1 MDCNILQV
9 KKLFLSIIDNVS
21 EYDEFDR
28 KLKKLDNEDKG
39 HLFEL
44 FYKMYFTLIPSY
56 ETFYKHV
63 YLYQEIPIKIKN
75 KLKLPN
81 KDKGID
87 GLVITHNN
95 EYFVVQVKYRSNKKP
110 IAFGELA
117 TFPALAFGSKC
128 RNIDGGI
135 LFTNCY
141 DVCDELNDERY
152 NNITYTCFSKCND
165 DFWNAVREYLKH
177 DTIIKYQLMKPL
189 PHQNKILPI
198 IEQYYKENNYGR
210 LYLPCGT
217 GKTFLGYWISIHVLN
232 CNKIFIVVPSLYLL
246 SETYELWVKQLCDTS
261 FKYLLI
267 GSDIDKKE
275 GMNCEYKLTTNECDI
290 KEYLEN
296 VNDKI
301 VVITTYQSSKL
312 LKDVCK
318 EINFT
323 FDMGIFDEA
332 HRTTGNNDKMFT
344 NLLSYK
350 KISTKR
356 LFMTATE
363 KIYNYQISKLTK
375 EQQENI
381 YSMDNENV
389 YGKVIYNYSTCK
401 AIDDG
406 QLVDYKVVAPFMSSD
421 NYYELLENNSYIT
434 IDDSTCDIKI
444 LALSVMIIKTM
455 KDLNIKHMLIF
466 SNKNEKAKKI
476 METIETLLENDEQ
489 NIYCKYLNGSDNMN
503 KRRYEVKLFEQ
514 SEIGI
519 ISSARIFGEGVNIP
533 ICDSVCFA
541 DNKGSTVD
549 IIQYVGRC
557 LRKCKVVPNKIS
569 YVIVPFIMDDD
580 TENFFDSE
588 NKSFFKLRR
597 ILKSLGTTDNLIS
610 EKFVLK
616 DCNKCACGK
625 NDDVKESI
633 HSVNISQTIDLK
645 HFEQS
650 IISKI
655 FDRDGN
661 SESRIRNKII
671 HENKRRYIN
680 GLKLIDTKV
689 KCLKFLE
696 EECETDIPNPE
707 NWIKYCLGSDL
718 FLEIKKKYYY
728 SKEELIIACNKI
740 NIVDSITYKRYY
752 KKDPKLPQPDYISD
766 GFYHDLDKNFNITL
780 LLISKCYEGDY

>member
-1 MDCNILQV
+1 MDCDILQV
-9 KKLFLSIIDNVS
+9 KKLFLSIIDNIS
-21 EYDEFDR
+21 EYDDFDR
-28 KLKKLDNEDKG
+28 KLRKLDNKDKG

-44 FYKMYFTLIPSY
+44 FYKMYFTMIPSY

-75 KLKLPN
+75 KLKLPE

-87 GLVITHNN
+87 GLVITTND
-95 EYFVVQVKYRSNKKP
+95 EYLVVQVKFRKNKKP
-110 IAFGELA
+110 IPFGELA

-128 RNIDGGI
+128 RNIDGGV

-152 NNITYTCFSKCND
+152 SNITYSCFSKCD
-165 DFWNAVREYLKH
+165 GDFWNAVREYLKH
-177 DTIIKYQLMKPL
+177 DTIIKHTVMTPL
-189 PHQNKILPI
+189 PHQNTILPI
-198 IEQYYKENNYGR
+198 IERHYKENNYGR

-217 GKTFLGYWISIHVLN
+217 GKTFLGYWISIRVLD

-246 SETYELWVKQLCDTS
+246 SETYETWAKQLYDSS

-267 GSDIDKKE
+267 GSDIDKKD
-275 GMNCEYKLTTNECDI
+275 GMNCEYKITTDMDDI
-290 KEYLEN
+290 KEQLESAN
-296 VNDKI
+296 GKI

-312 LKDVCK
+312 LRDVCK
-318 EINFT
+318 EIHFT
-323 FDMGIFDEA
+323 FDIGIFDEA
-332 HRTTGNNDKMFT
+332 HRTTGTNDKMFT

-350 KISTKR
+350 KLSKKR

-363 KIYNYQISKLTK
+363 KIYHYQMSKLTK

-381 YSMDNENV
+381 YSMDNEDV
-389 YGKVIYNYSTCK
+389 YGKIIYNYSTRK
-401 AIDDG
+401 AIEDG
-406 QLVDYKVVAPFMSSD
+406 QLVDYKVVAPFISSD
-421 NYYELLENNSYIT
+421 NYDDLLENNSYIT
-434 IDDSTCDIKI
+434 FNDSECDVKI

-455 KDLNIKHMLIF
+455 KELNIKHMLIF
-466 SNKNEKAKKI
+466 SNKNEKAKKT
-476 METIETLLENDEQ
+476 MEMIETLLESDEQ
-489 NIYCKYLNGSDNMN
+489 NIYCKYLNGTDNMN
-503 KRRYEVKLFEQ
+503 KRRYEVKQFEQ

-557 LRKCKVVPNKIS
+557 LRKCKFVPNKIS

-588 NKSFFKLRR
+588 NRSFFKLRR
-597 ILKSLGTTDNLIS
+597 ILKSLGTTDDLIS

-625 NDDVKESI
+625 NDDVNESI
-633 HSVNISQTIDLK
+633 HTVNISQTIDLK

-661 SESRIRNKII
+661 SESRVRNKII

-696 EECETDIPNPE
+696 EECETDTPNPD

-728 SKEELIIACNKI
+728 SKEELIIACGKI
-740 NIVDSITYKRYY
+740 NITDFETYKKRYR
-752 KKDPKLPQPDYISD
+752 KDLKLPSPDYIND
-766 GFYHDLDKNFNITL
+766 GFYQDLDTKFNIITLLDKNNYDNEF
-780 LLISKCYEGDY
+780 

>member
-1 MDCNILQV
+1 MDCDIYQV
-9 KKLFLSIIDNVS
+9 KQLFLSIIDHVS
-21 EYDEFDR
+21 EYDDFDR
-28 KLKKLDNEDKG
+28 QLRKMSTEDKG

-44 FYKMYFTLIPSY
+44 FYKLYFTLIPSY
-56 ETFYKHV
+56 KTLYHKV

-75 KLKLPN
+75 KMKLPD

-87 GLVITHNN
+87 GLIITTNN
-95 EYFVVQVKYRSNKKP
+95 EYLVVQVKFRKNKKP

-128 RNIDGGI
+128 RYIDGGI

-141 DVCDELNDERY
+141 DVCDELKDERY
-152 NNITYTCFSKCND
+152 NNITYSCFSKCDN
-165 DFWNAVREYLKH
+165 DFWDAAREYLEH
-177 DTIIKYQLMKPL
+177 DTVISYATMTPL
-189 PHQNKILPI
+189 PHQHVILPI

-217 GKTFLGYWISIHVLN
+217 GKTFLGYWISIHILK

-246 SETYELWVKQLCDTS
+246 SETYETWAKQLYNTS

-267 GSDIDKKE
+267 GSDIDKKD
-275 GMNCEYKLTTNECDI
+275 GMDCEYKITTNADDI
-290 KEYLEN
+290 KEHLESN
-296 VNDKI
+296 NEKML
-301 VVITTYQSSKL
+301 VITTYQSSKL
-312 LKDVCK
+312 LKNVCK
-318 EINFT
+318 EIKFT
-323 FDMGIFDEA
+323 FDIGIFDEA
-332 HRTTGNNDKMFT
+332 HRTTGTNDKMFT

-350 KISTKR
+350 KLSKKR

-363 KIYNYQISKLTK
+363 KIYHFQMSKLTK

-381 YSMDNENV
+381 YSMDNEGV
-389 YGKVIYNYSTCK
+389 YGKIIYNYSTRK
-401 AIDDG
+401 AIEDD

-421 NYYELLENNSYIT
+421 NYDELLENNSFVT
-434 IDDSTCDIKI
+434 INDTDCDIKI
-444 LALSVMIIKTM
+444 LALSIMIIKTM

-476 METIETLLENDEQ
+476 MEMIETLLGNDEQ
-489 NIYCKYLNGSDNMN
+489 NIYCKYLNGTDNMN

-514 SEIGI
+514 SEVGI

-557 LRKCKVVPNKIS
+557 LRKCKCVPNKIS
-569 YVIVPFIMDDD
+569 HVIVPFIMDDD

-597 ILKSLGTTDNLIS
+597 ILKSLGTTDDLIS

-616 DCNKCACGK
+616 DCNKCVCGK
-625 NDDVKESI
+625 NDDVEESI
-633 HSVNISQTIDLK
+633 HTVNISQTIDLK

-661 SESRIRNKII
+661 SESRVRNKII
-671 HENKRRYIN
+671 YENKRRYVN

-689 KCLKFLE
+689 RCLKFLE
-696 EECETDIPNPE
+696 EECENEIPNPD
-707 NWIKYCLGSDL
+707 NWIKYCFGNDI
-718 FLEIKKKYYY
+718 FMEMKKKYYY
-728 SKEELIIACNKI
+728 TKEELIEACRVNKI
-740 NIVDSITYKRYY
+740 VDFETYKKRY
-752 KKDPKLPQPDYISD
+752 KKDPKLPRPDYIND
-766 GFYHDLDKNFNITL
+766 GFYQDLDKKFNIITL
-780 LLISKCYEGDY
+780 LDNTNYDNDF